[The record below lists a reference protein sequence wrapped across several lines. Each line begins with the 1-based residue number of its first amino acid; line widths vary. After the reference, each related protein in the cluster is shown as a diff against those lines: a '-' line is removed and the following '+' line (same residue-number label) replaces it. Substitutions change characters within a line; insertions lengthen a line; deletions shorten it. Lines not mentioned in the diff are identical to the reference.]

1 MCAIRFFREKA
12 GLSQAALAQKV
23 GVSQQAVGKWERGES
38 SPQWGMAPKL
48 AELFGCTID
57 ELYGLDPP
65 REEAN
70 RPGA

>member
-1 MCAIRFFREKA
+1 MCAIRFFRERA

-38 SPQWGMAPKL
+38 APQWGMAPKL

-57 ELYGLDPP
+57 ELYGLAPP
-65 REEAN
+65 KQEAN
-70 RPGA
+70 RPSA